1 MSAIRVIVADTSVA
15 DLYDLPARRAALQ
28 KVGSIVNAESGRHE
42 RDLGSGPPG
51 RVGNRAT
58 GLRHALQARRTHKQ
72 HVTERF
78 VRRLARAAGV
88 NARSPGVDGLVLVA
102 SPRLLAAVKSQLPKS
117 ALSRVIG
124 EVRRNLV
131 DAPTQDLRQHVHA
144 CLPPPPIR

>member
-28 KVGSIVNAESGRHE
+28 KVGSIVNAEAARHE

-51 RVGNRAT
+51 RVGNRTT
-58 GLRHALQARRTHKQ
+58 GVRHALQARQSQKQ

-88 NARSPGVDGLVLVA
+88 DARSPGIDGLVLVA
-102 SPRLLAAVKSQLPKS
+102 SPRLLSAVKSQLPKS
-117 ALSRVIG
+117 ARSRVIG

-131 DAPTQDLRQHVHA
+131 DAPTVELRQQVHA